1 VLKNGRADVR
11 HCETDVTFLPMSET
25 EIDAYVATGEPLD
38 KAGAY
43 GVQGPGGCSWN
54 AWTAITST

>member
-1 VLKNGRADVR
+1 MLKNGRADVR